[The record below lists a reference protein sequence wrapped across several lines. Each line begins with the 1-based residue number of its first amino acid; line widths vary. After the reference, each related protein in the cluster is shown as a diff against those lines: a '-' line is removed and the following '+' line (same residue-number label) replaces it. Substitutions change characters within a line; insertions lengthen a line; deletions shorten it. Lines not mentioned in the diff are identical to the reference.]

1 MQIKR
6 TSISGRTPNTTNSS
20 NTAYIDA
27 GELAINLTDQKMFSS
42 NGSVAF
48 EIGSNVAT
56 LTVSSISANGSLG
69 NPGQKL
75 TSDGVNVY
83 WSTAGGGGGEA
94 GPTGTGGEGGGGG
107 GGGSN
112 YVTGTNTTTTVG
124 GDGNASTSGGTTGGT
139 VANSADADYNG
150 TAGVGGASNATG
162 GSAGNA
168 GAPGLVIIKYSTT
181 TTI

>member
-94 GPTGTGGEGGGGG
+94 GPTGT
-107 GGGSN
+107 
-112 YVTGTNTTTTVG
+112 VVG